1 MSPALACLV
10 LALLFSVP
18 AGADAPKPK
27 GWPAAGLCITPW
39 PSKPASAC
47 IQVSPADARTIQR
60 LIIAYVDRA
69 GRKDYRPAKAI
80 ALRPITESSIG
91 GFMLYGYDWVDY
103 TGDVLQ
109 AVAVESH
116 ENGVERG
123 FKVTLGRNRSGWALL
138 HFDHYTH
145 HDPKLD

>member
-1 MSPALACLV
+1 
-10 LALLFSVP
+10 
-18 AGADAPKPK
+18 
-27 GWPAAGLCITPW
+27 
-39 PSKPASAC
+39 
-47 IQVSPADARTIQR
+47 
-60 LIIAYVDRA
+60 
-69 GRKDYRPAKAI
+69 
-80 ALRPITESSIG
+80 
-91 GFMLYGYDWVDY
+91 MLYGYDWVDY